1 MRTWERTLEL
11 LLRLLI
17 AVQSP
22 NSIFIIGLYPM
33 VKIKYHHCR
42 WYFVTP
48 CKQMK
53 REGSTRGVNLEHRKA
68 FPHWIFFSGN
78 FWIYQVIEFL
88 YEGNWKSN
96 FRFCFCITGHR
107 FRQLLLWAST
117 RLHLHPVSFLSC
129 PRSHSW
135 RSLWHAHWYVEFGL
149 HLGRIINRLSPASW
163 RRRGRPIVMYH
174 RASGHAPSETPWP
187 KQTGKELYQLKR

>member
-1 MRTWERTLEL
+1 MTHTVADIL
-11 LLRLLI
+11 LHP
-17 AVQSP
+17 VS
-22 NSIFIIGLYPM
+22 
-33 VKIKYHHCR
+33 KWK
-42 WYFVTP
+42 
-48 CKQMK
+48 
-53 REGSTRGVNLEHRKA
+53 EGQRSTRGVNLEHRKA
-68 FPHWIFFSGN
+68 FPHWIFFRKFTNIFTIWYTYTRSLS
-78 FWIYQVIEFL
+78 L
-88 YEGNWKSN
+88 YSKSN
-96 FRFCFCITGHR
+96 FRFLFCITGHR

-135 RSLWHAHWYVEFGL
+135 RSLWYAHWYVEFGL